1 MKKISRR
8 NAIKLAAATA
18 VSAVAAGNAAAKPPA
33 QKRYKSG
40 LPLPIGMN
48 CGTLNGYNLK
58 LEEQINLISKA
69 GYDGIE
75 PWTRHIED
83 FISRGNKITEVKK
96 RLEDADLK
104 PDNLI
109 GFAKCMLDDPA
120 ERAKNIEQM
129 KREIGWAAE
138 IGSKNIAC
146 TMYGIEKLDPLKFDE
161 YAERY
166 AKVIELARPYGVKPL
181 LELWGHRALHRLGD
195 ALKIAA
201 LTNDANAGLLLDF
214 YHLYRGGNSFASLNL
229 VNLGGLDV
237 FHINDYPSSPAR
249 EKLVDADRVFPGDGI
264 CPFKAILPKMYSQGF
279 RGCLSLELFNK
290 NYWKQPPEKTLA
302 EGYAKTKDTIL
313 SALVEVA

>member
-1 MKKISRR
+1 
-8 NAIKLAAATA
+8 
-18 VSAVAAGNAAAKPPA
+18 
-33 QKRYKSG
+33 
-40 LPLPIGMN
+40 
-48 CGTLNGYNLK
+48 
-58 LEEQINLISKA
+58 
-69 GYDGIE
+69 
-75 PWTRHIED
+75 
-83 FISRGNKITEVKK
+83 
-96 RLEDADLK
+96 
-104 PDNLI
+104 
-109 GFAKCMLDDPA
+109 
-120 ERAKNIEQM
+120 M

-138 IGSKNIAC
+138 IGSRNIAC

-166 AKVIELARPYGVKPL
+166 AKVIELARPYGIKPL

-302 EGYAKTKDTIL
+302 EGYTKTKDTIL

>member
-8 NAIKLAAATA
+8 NALKLAAATA
-18 VSAVAAGNAAAKPPA
+18 VSAVAAGNAVANQTAR
-33 QKRYKSG
+33 KRYKSG

-58 LEEQINLISKA
+58 LEEQIKLISKA

-83 FISRGNKITEVKK
+83 FISRGNKISEVKK

-138 IGSKNIAC
+138 IGSRNIAC

-161 YAERY
+161 YAE
-166 AKVIELARPYGVKPL
+166 
-181 LELWGHRALHRLGD
+181 
-195 ALKIAA
+195 
-201 LTNDANAGLLLDF
+201 
-214 YHLYRGGNSFASLNL
+214 
-229 VNLGGLDV
+229 
-237 FHINDYPSSPAR
+237 
-249 EKLVDADRVFPGDGI
+249 
-264 CPFKAILPKMYSQGF
+264 
-279 RGCLSLELFNK
+279 
-290 NYWKQPPEKTLA
+290 
-302 EGYAKTKDTIL
+302 
-313 SALVEVA
+313 